1 MRTTV
6 SVAVPTSRQ
15 PLPDSSNASLPAPD
29 PPSQPKRKPKSRR
42 LGFCKCSSRGSCSA
56 GYCVC
61 YADRVVCNPQCTCQP
76 YCQNKGNVWS
86 QPFISLY
93 LNLCFK
99 CYPMPQVDGRMSKS
113 SDWLVKFKNL
123 LPIGLANLYCL
134 IKMNWFSSDA
144 KKLSR
149 LPPKNAFRLSDPG
162 PARAAVASTNTDR
175 RSLPST
181 SLSVFDFDD

>member
-1 MRTTV
+1 MATVRKLSSLLDVGGWKSNVFLITLRIAVPSVLSALIMCSLYWSGQIKMILMEKLTGFEMRTTV

-76 YCQNKGNVWS
+76 YCQNKGNVCS
-86 QPFISLY
+86 QPFI
-93 LNLCFK
+93 
-99 CYPMPQVDGRMSKS
+99 
-113 SDWLVKFKNL
+113 
-123 LPIGLANLYCL
+123 
-134 IKMNWFSSDA
+134 
-144 KKLSR
+144 
-149 LPPKNAFRLSDPG
+149 
-162 PARAAVASTNTDR
+162 
-175 RSLPST
+175 
-181 SLSVFDFDD
+181 